1 MSLKLVNQIAFRHL
15 KSPQKGSFT
24 TFAAI
29 LAILGLGLGIAALVL
44 TFSILEGFEST
55 ISEKI
60 ARFDGHIR
68 IENFMNRTFTEN
80 DSNFVNA
87 IEKSPIDF
95 SHSSYI
101 QSPALLRRGSGAD
114 GVVAIGL
121 SKSGR
126 DDVLS
131 SVIAEGT
138 TQLDSKSIIIGKR
151 LAEDQGISIGN
162 KIVLFDLQSIGR
174 LAGGQRFRQFEVVGL
189 FHSGL
194 LEYDKTIVYV
204 DIEDAQYIFNAE
216 DRVSGHMLFTDNLNE
231 VRPLFKHLESELGYP
246 YFILSWKDKH
256 KILFDW
262 IDLQKW
268 PILIIFGMI
277 SFVGIV
283 NIISSLS
290 MIIFEKVREIGTLL
304 SLGLSKKYIR
314 RIFLLEGLMIGV
326 LGSLLGL
333 IIALGLAMLQIKF
346 QIFILPEDIYFMDH
360 IPLKVSWLKTL
371 IIVLIGII
379 SAVIA
384 SLWPVYRASKIHP
397 AEALRYE

>member
-1 MSLKLVNQIAFRHL
+1 MKLVRQIAFRHL

-68 IENFMNRTFTEN
+68 IEHFMNRTLNEN
-80 DSNFVNA
+80 DAELERVLQ
-87 IEKSPIDF
+87 KSPVNYSI
-95 SHSSYI
+95 SSYV
-101 QSPALLRRGSGAD
+101 QSPALLRKGSNAE
-114 GVVAIGL
+114 GVITIGL
-121 SKSGR
+121 SKIGR
-126 DDVLS
+126 DTLLYTVVTNGS
-131 SVIAEGT
+131 AEL
-138 TQLDSKSIIIGKR
+138 QSQSIIIGKR
-151 LAEDQGISIGN
+151 LADDLDVVIGD
-162 KIVLFDLQSIGR
+162 KIVLFDLQSIGKI
-174 LAGGQRFRQFEVVGL
+174 ASSNRFRQFTVIGL

-194 LEYDKTIVYV
+194 LEYDKTVVYI
-204 DIEDAQYIFNAE
+204 DMEDAQYIFNSE
-216 DRVSGHMLFTDNLNE
+216 DRVSGYMLFTNDLDD
-231 VRPLFKHLESELGYP
+231 VKPLYRHLETELGYP
-246 YFILSWKDKH
+246 YFVLSWIDKH

-262 IDLQKW
+262 INLQKW

-290 MIIFEKVREIGTLL
+290 MIIFEKVREIGTLI
-304 SLGLSKKYIR
+304 SLGLNKKQVR
-314 RIFLLEGLMIGV
+314 RIFLLEGLIIGV

-333 IIALGLAMLQIKF
+333 LIAFGLAIIQIKY
-346 QIFILPEDIYFMDH
+346 QIFTLPEDIYFMDH
-360 IPLKVSWLKTL
+360 IPMKINWLSTV
-371 IIVLIGII
+371 IITSIGILAAI
-379 SAVIA
+379 IA
-384 SLWPVYRASKIHP
+384 SIWPVYRASKIDP